1 MNLWRAHHN
10 SLLHCLAQFW
20 YLSFSPSQEEAS
32 RDQADRKG
40 SEDMEVSE
48 AELAAEEGKIF
59 LLCPGEG
66 VCCLTVGNAC
76 QNVSVSGGVSVC

>member
-1 MNLWRAHHN
+1 
-10 SLLHCLAQFW
+10 
-20 YLSFSPSQEEAS
+20 
-32 RDQADRKG
+32 
-40 SEDMEVSE
+40 MEVSE

-59 LLCPGEG
+59 LLRPGEG